1 MDRQL
6 KKGEQNIEEEEKKE
20 YSDTER
26 ELTSFSIMERK
37 YNPETD
43 TKENYQTIENQYGYY
58 TNKRFDSFQLD
69 FVNLSSELDMP
80 WFESLFDRSDD
91 HRFESLYIYRA
102 TVLNK
107 VGKDV
112 TDEHFKKF
120 LDKIIKSRAVEK
132 TVG

>member
-1 MDRQL
+1 
-6 KKGEQNIEEEEKKE
+6 
-20 YSDTER
+20 
-26 ELTSFSIMERK
+26 
-37 YNPETD
+37 
-43 TKENYQTIENQYGYY
+43 
-58 TNKRFDSFQLD
+58 
-69 FVNLSSELDMP
+69 MP

>member
-1 MDRQL
+1 MQFAPQQQNKFHKRNRSVPKMDRQL

-58 TNKRFDSFQLD
+58 TNKRFDSF
-69 FVNLSSELDMP
+69 
-80 WFESLFDRSDD
+80 
-91 HRFESLYIYRA
+91 
-102 TVLNK
+102 
-107 VGKDV
+107 
-112 TDEHFKKF
+112 
-120 LDKIIKSRAVEK
+120 
-132 TVG
+132 